1 MSDEII
7 TAYKVAVPHKQQQKL
22 PGLDRDIAR
31 ESKTI
36 ALQIGAHYCAICA
49 QPASSTPSR
58 RYGTMR
64 AIPHSSSTS
73 APESTWYT
81 MHALRPPHV
90 NIDARLKG
98 KTAIVT
104 GGDSGIGRSAA
115 IMFAMEGA
123 RGVTITYLPDEKPD
137 AEDAAKA
144 IEAAGAKA
152 LIVEC
157 NLEEESACRRL
168 VDEHIKAFGTLNVL
182 VNNASKQVC
191 VPVLCFLDDVTMLTY
206 AGAGWRRSSRT

>member
-1 MSDEII
+1 ME
-7 TAYKVAVPHKQQQKL
+7 
-22 PGLDRDIAR
+22 
-31 ESKTI
+31 
-36 ALQIGAHYCAICA
+36 
-49 QPASSTPSR
+49 
-58 RYGTMR
+58 
-64 AIPHSSSTS
+64 
-73 APESTWYT
+73 
-81 MHALRPPHV
+81 
-90 NIDARLKG
+90 ARLKG

-144 IEAAGAKA
+144 IEAAGSKA

-191 VPVLCFLDDVTMLTY
+191 VPALRFCFFGRCGEADVPRCRMEKEFQDIDLEVVKSTFQSNILQMFAVTKFALPHMKR
-206 AGAGWRRSSRT
+206 GASIVNSTSVTAYRGSAHLGASPSPLPPSCTNSRRSGLLIH